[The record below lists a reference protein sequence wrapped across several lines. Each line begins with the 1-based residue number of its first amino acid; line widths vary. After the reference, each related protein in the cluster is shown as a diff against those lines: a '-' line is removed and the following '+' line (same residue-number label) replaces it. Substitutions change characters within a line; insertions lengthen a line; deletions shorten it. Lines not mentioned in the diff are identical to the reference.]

1 MKAELMEAY
10 KTGKLDEQ
18 LIDRLIMG
26 NWPKGEK
33 IAHKDIKLRT
43 FISQEKGRSQLV
55 SHVYDITYGVV
66 KEKDSLVV
74 IDDSIVR
81 GTTLKESILKI
92 LSRTNPK
99 KIIIASTAPQIRYP
113 DCYGIDMSELSKFIA
128 FKAVIELVKDD
139 KATDLLKDIYHECLN
154 QQDKHPSE
162 MKNFVKQIY
171 DRYSDETVAK
181 KIAELVYPK
190 SVSWKGEL
198 EILFLKVDKMRT
210 ALEGHDGDWYFTG
223 NYPTYGGLSVL
234 NKAYINFYENKD
246 GRAY

>member
-1 MKAELMEAY
+1 
-10 KTGKLDEQ
+10 
-18 LIDRLIMG
+18 
-26 NWPKGEK
+26 
-33 IAHKDIKLRT
+33 
-43 FISQEKGRSQLV
+43 
-55 SHVYDITYGVV
+55 
-66 KEKDSLVV
+66 
-74 IDDSIVR
+74 
-81 GTTLKESILKI
+81 
-92 LSRTNPK
+92 
-99 KIIIASTAPQIRYP
+99 
-113 DCYGIDMSELSKFIA
+113 
-128 FKAVIELVKDD
+128 
-139 KATDLLKDIYHECLN
+139 
-154 QQDKHPSE
+154 